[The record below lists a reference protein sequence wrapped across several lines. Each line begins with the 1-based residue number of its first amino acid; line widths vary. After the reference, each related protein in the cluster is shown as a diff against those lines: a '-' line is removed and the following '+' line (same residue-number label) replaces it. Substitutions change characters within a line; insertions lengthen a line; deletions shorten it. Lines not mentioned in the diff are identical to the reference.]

1 MARVFPAMTMRLP
14 PESATILLVYNADA
28 GLLNAARESLMKV
41 FAPARLECS
50 LCALTH
56 GLFTMHGD
64 WRLFLN
70 SLPVGSEEY
79 HRDDFAA
86 GFPGHAFELPA
97 VLIVVGNKEPQVMIG
112 AGELD
117 AMEGLDE
124 LIERV
129 QDRLVD
135 VLSRSPG
142 MRLAD

>member
-1 MARVFPAMTMRLP
+1 MLK
-14 PESATILLVYNADA
+14 SAKLLLVYNADA
-28 GLLNAARESLMKV
+28 GLLNAARESLLKV

-70 SLPVGSEEY
+70 SLPVEIGEY
-79 HRDDFAA
+79 HRDEFAESH
-86 GFPGHAFELPA
+86 PGSGIDLPA
-97 VLIVVGNKEPQVMIG
+97 ILISMGNDTPRVMIG
-112 AGELD
+112 ATELD
-117 AMEGLDE
+117 AMAGLDE

-129 QDRLVD
+129 QDRMVD